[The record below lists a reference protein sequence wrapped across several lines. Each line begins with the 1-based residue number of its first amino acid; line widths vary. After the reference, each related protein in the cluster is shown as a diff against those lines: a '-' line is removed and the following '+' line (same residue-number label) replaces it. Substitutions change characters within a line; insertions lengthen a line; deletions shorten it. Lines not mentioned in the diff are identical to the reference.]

1 MEKNNKNPLSLVI
14 EARDFYEIYDFPDKN
29 LIYNKNLIHVYNKNL
44 IHDKISLWRILFI
57 YVFIFSFSVLA

>member
-29 LIYNKNLIHVYNKNL
+29 LIYNKNLIH
-44 IHDKISLWRILFI
+44 DKISLWRILFI
-57 YVFIFSFSVLA
+57 YIFIFSFSVLA